1 MFSPP
6 DIDYLDLP
14 NGRTITVCALHH
26 QVVCGRCCLDFSYEV
41 EDGYGEDEEEGE
53 LERLE
58 RKFRQGRLMDDSSD
72 EELFSTGINALPRD
86 VTFDDVANS
95 KYGRKRDFAAEGIIE
110 SKPLRGGPFG
120 GDYDL
125 NKKPQG
131 NVIPTVFEPGND
143 ALSPV
148 DHFPP
153 GVSRKAIPNVI
164 RFINRYDK
172 SEALIYTDGAC
183 LDNGAAKA
191 RGGCAFVFKPTYSE
205 KESGVVSLRL
215 EDQGP
220 GGEIYQ
226 HTSNR
231 AELRAV
237 IAALRFREWY
247 GEGFKSIVIA
257 TDSTYVVNGAT
268 DWVRAWMRKD
278 WHLST
283 GGGVK
288 NRDLWE
294 TLLLRI
300 EQLKARGMQVRFWR
314 IPRQW
319 NGEADRAAKDAAAN
333 LPVSEKFCDVHGI
346 LC

>member
-41 EDGYGEDEEEGE
+41 EDAYGEDEEEGE

-95 KYGRKRDFAAEGIIE
+95 KYGRKREIAAEDIIE
-110 SKPLRGGPFG
+110 SKPIRDGI
-120 GDYDL
+120 
-125 NKKPQG
+125 NKEPQG
-131 NVIPTVFEPGND
+131 NVIPTVFEPDND

-148 DHFPP
+148 EHFPP
-153 GVSRKAIPNVI
+153 GGSTMPHMV
-164 RFINRYDK
+164 RFVNRYDK

-205 KESGVVSLRL
+205 KQSGVVSLRL
-215 EDQGP
+215 EDRGP
-220 GGEIYQ
+220 DGEIYQ

-247 GEGFKSIVIA
+247 DDEGFKSVVIA

-268 DWVRAWMRKD
+268 NWVRAWMRKD

-283 GGGVK
+283 GGRVK

-294 TLLLRI
+294 TLLLRV
-300 EQLKARGMQVRFWR
+300 EQLHVAGTRVRFWR

-319 NGEADRAAKDAAAN
+319 NGEADRAAKNAAAN
-333 LPVSEKFCDVHGI
+333 LPVSENFRNIIGG

>member
-26 QVVCGRCCLDFSYEV
+26 QVVCGRCCLDFSFDI
-41 EDGYGEDEEEGE
+41 EDGYDEDEEEGE

-58 RKFRQGRLMDDSSD
+58 RKFREGRLMDDSSD

-86 VTFDDVANS
+86 VTFADVANS
-95 KYGRKRDFAAEGIIE
+95 KYGRKREIAAEDIIE
-110 SKPLRGGPFG
+110 SKP
-120 GDYDL
+120 
-125 NKKPQG
+125 G
-131 NVIPTVFEPGND
+131 NVIPTVFEPDND

-148 DHFPP
+148 HHFPP
-153 GVSRKAIPNVI
+153 GVSTKAMPNVL

-183 LDNGAAKA
+183 LDNGAANA

-247 GEGFKSIVIA
+247 GEGFKTIVIA

-268 DWVRAWMRKD
+268 DWVRAWMCKD

-283 GGGVK
+283 GGRVK
-288 NRDLWE
+288 NRDL
-294 TLLLRI
+294 
-300 EQLKARGMQVRFWR
+300 
-314 IPRQW
+314 
-319 NGEADRAAKDAAAN
+319 
-333 LPVSEKFCDVHGI
+333 
-346 LC
+346 

>member
-41 EDGYGEDEEEGE
+41 EDGHGEDEEEGE

-110 SKPLRGGPFG
+110 SKPLQGGPFG

-131 NVIPTVFEPGND
+131 NVST
-143 ALSPV
+143 
-148 DHFPP
+148 
-153 GVSRKAIPNVI
+153 KAIPNVI
-164 RFINRYDK
+164 RFINRYNK

-205 KESGVVSLRL
+205 KESGVISLRL

-220 GGEIYQ
+220 GGEVYQ

-257 TDSTYVVNGAT
+257 TDSTYVVNGRHGLGACM
-268 DWVRAWMRKD
+268 DAQGLAFE
-278 WHLST
+278 H
-283 GGGVK
+283 
-288 NRDLWE
+288 
-294 TLLLRI
+294 
-300 EQLKARGMQVRFWR
+300 WR
-314 IPRQW
+314 PRQ
-319 NGEADRAAKDAAAN
+319 E
-333 LPVSEKFCDVHGI
+333 S
-346 LC
+346 

>member
-95 KYGRKRDFAAEGIIE
+95 KYGRKREIAAEDIIE
-110 SKPLRGGPFG
+110 SKPIR
-120 GDYDL
+120 DYDI

-131 NVIPTVFEPGND
+131 NVIPTVFEPDND

-148 DHFPP
+148 EHFPP
-153 GVSRKAIPNVI
+153 GGSTMPHMM
-164 RFINRYDK
+164 RFINRYNK

-191 RGGCAFVFKPTYSE
+191 RGGCAFVFKPPHSE
-205 KESGVVSLRL
+205 KQSGVVSLRL
-215 EDQGP
+215 EDRGP
-220 GGEIYQ
+220 DGEIYQ

-247 GEGFKSIVIA
+247 DDEGFKSVVIA

-283 GGGVK
+283 GGRVK

-294 TLLLRI
+294 TLLLRV
-300 EQLKARGMQVRFWR
+300 EQLHAAGTRVRFWR

-319 NGEADRAAKDAAAN
+319 NGEADRAAKHAAAN
-333 LPVSEKFCDVHGI
+333 LPVSENFRNIIGG

>member
-6 DIDYLDLP
+6 DIDYLNLP

-58 RKFRQGRLMDDSSD
+58 RKFRQSRLMDDSSD

-86 VTFDDVANS
+86 VTFDNVADS
-95 KYGRKRDFAAEGIIE
+95 KYGRKREIAAEDIIE
-110 SKPLRGGPFG
+110 SKPIR
-120 GDYDL
+120 DYDI

-131 NVIPTVFEPGND
+131 NVIPTAFEPNND

-148 DHFPP
+148 EHFPP
-153 GVSRKAIPNVI
+153 GGSTMPHMM
-164 RFINRYDK
+164 RFVNRYNK

-191 RGGCAFVFKPTYSE
+191 RGGCAFVFKPPHSE
-205 KESGVVSLRL
+205 KQSGVVSLRL
-215 EDQGP
+215 EDRGP
-220 GGEIYQ
+220 DGEIQ

-247 GEGFKSIVIA
+247 DDEGFKSVVIA

-283 GGGVK
+283 GGRVK

-294 TLLLRI
+294 TLLLRV
-300 EQLKARGMQVRFWR
+300 EQLHVAGTRVRFWR

-319 NGEADRAAKDAAAN
+319 NGEADRAAKKAAAN
-333 LPVSEKFCDVHGI
+333 LPVSENFRNIIGG

>member
-1 MFSPP
+1 MTTWTYCSFCVASASGVTATA
-6 DIDYLDLP
+6 LFFLLP
-14 NGRTITVCALHH
+14 LLP
-26 QVVCGRCCLDFSYEV
+26 GRCFFPCLGKVDT
-41 EDGYGEDEEEGE
+41 EG
-53 LERLE
+53 RH
-58 RKFRQGRLMDDSSD
+58 FRQGRLMDDSSD

-86 VTFDDVANS
+86 VIFDDVANS
-95 KYGRKRDFAAEGIIE
+95 KYGR
-110 SKPLRGGPFG
+110 
-120 GDYDL
+120 
-125 NKKPQG
+125 
-131 NVIPTVFEPGND
+131 ND

-153 GVSRKAIPNVI
+153 GVSTKAIPNVI

-220 GGEIYQ
+220 GGEVYQ

-237 IAALRFREWY
+237 IAAVRFREWY

-283 GGGVK
+283 GGRVK

>member
-1 MFSPP
+1 MFSP
-6 DIDYLDLP
+6 DIDYLALP
-14 NGRTITVCALHH
+14 NGRTVTVCALHH

-41 EDGYGEDEEEGE
+41 EDGYDEDEEEGV

-72 EELFSTGINALPRD
+72 GELFSTGINALPRD

-95 KYGRKRDFAAEGIIE
+95 KYGRKREIAEDIIE
-110 SKPLRGGPFG
+110 SKPIR
-120 GDYDL
+120 DDIK
-125 NKKPQG
+125 KKPQG
-131 NVIPTVFEPGND
+131 NVIPTVFEPDND

-148 DHFPP
+148 EHFPP
-153 GVSRKAIPNVI
+153 GGSTIPHMV
-164 RFINRYDK
+164 RFVNCYDK

-205 KESGVVSLRL
+205 KQSGVVSLRL
-215 EDQGP
+215 EDRGP
-220 GGEIYQ
+220 DGEIYQ
-226 HTSNR
+226 HNSNR

-247 GEGFKSIVIA
+247 DDEGFKSIVIA

-283 GGGVK
+283 GGRVK

-294 TLLLRI
+294 TLLLRV
-300 EQLKARGMQVRFWR
+300 EQLHVAGTRVRFWR

-319 NGEADRAAKDAAAN
+319 NGEADRAAKNAAAN
-333 LPVSEKFCDVHGI
+333 LPVSENFRNIIGG